1 MSSIIRRRRALIS
14 AIGNSSLRGWA
25 AKNPRSSQTGG
36 DYCDRP
42 STAAPAASFNPKRVK
57 LPEGWYEMVM
67 SEIARLAKARGW
79 GPRLFF
85 DQIAALLPLGGYV
98 K

>member
-1 MSSIIRRRRALIS
+1 
-14 AIGNSSLRGWA
+14 
-25 AKNPRSSQTGG
+25 
-36 DYCDRP
+36 
-42 STAAPAASFNPKRVK
+42 
-57 LPEGWYEMVM
+57 M

-98 K
+98 KGKGGEHSGGKPHCGYY